1 MRQQTII
8 IIFYIFLTSLGFAQK
23 IVRSTIGTLGAS
35 FNSNEVLIQSTAGQS
50 FPTSSERS
58 GEVLNVR
65 QGFHQPFN
73 SITLGNEL
81 NISVFP
87 NPNNG
92 NFFISTDFPLFLM
105 YDYKIV
111 DNLGKIIESGSGF
124 GNKTEI
130 ISLTNKD
137 IGIYHLIIK
146 TFDLESNTKITIL
159 NN

>member
-1 MRQQTII
+1 MRQII
-8 IIFYIFLTSLGFAQK
+8 ILFYIFFAPLGFAQK
-23 IVRSTIGTLGAS
+23 IVRSTLGTLGSS
-35 FNSNEVLIQSTAGQS
+35 FKSNEVLIQSTAGQS
-50 FPTSSERS
+50 SPTSSERT
-58 GEVLNVR
+58 GEALNIR

-73 SITLGNEL
+73 SIALENEL

-92 NFFISTDFPLFLM
+92 NFFISTNFTPFLM
-105 YDYKIV
+105 FDYKIV
-111 DNLGKIIESGSGF
+111 NNLGKIIESGSGF

-146 TFDLESNTKITIL
+146 TFNLESKTKITIL
-159 NN
+159 NY